1 MWLPK
6 AWVGAG
12 DIDKHKGRLFGG
24 GWRRKRGY
32 LVAPKPRNTERRKAA
47 SGPRGG
53 AVVEQLLRFL
63 QPGPPQ
69 SLLSAPPPPPPIYP
83 TPAAEFPGEEQAHK
97 SKINRAEG
105 GLGGAVQS

>member
-32 LVAPKPRNTERRKAA
+32 LVAPKPRNAERRKAA

-63 QPGPPQ
+63 QPGPP
-69 SLLSAPPPPPPIYP
+69 PISPFCAP
-83 TPAAEFPGEEQAHK
+83 TPSPHLPHSCCRVSWRGTGTQK
-97 SKINRAEG
+97 QDK
-105 GLGGAVQS
+105 QS

>member
-53 AVVEQLLRFL
+53 AVVEQLPRFL

-69 SLLSAPPPPPPIYP
+69 SLLFFLRPHPLPPSIPLLLQSFL
-83 TPAAEFPGEEQAHK
+83 ER
-97 SKINRAEG
+97 NRHTKAR
-105 GLGGAVQS
+105 